1 MNTMKVFINIEHCLL
16 GLLCTIS
23 LFAYSHNMTDNF
35 IVPKWCFTIGM
46 LLLSTFVLI
55 IRKWCNKP
63 SLIDLSISSY
73 IIIAS
78 CFFQALYG
86 WGQWLQWVPSNSIY
100 SITGS
105 FDNPAGFAVSL
116 VAGLPFALW
125 SYKSIKSKAV
135 RVGIYLTV
143 FIIISAIILSGSRSG
158 VMSVMAIAGVCGYK
172 YIPLKSKIKASLI
185 IGILCVIMIGGYF
198 MKKGS
203 ADGRLLIWRC
213 SWEMFRDA
221 PLAGNGIG
229 CFRAHYMDYQADFF
243 KLRSDSDYAI
253 LADNVLSP
261 FNEYLS
267 LLLNYGVIGLLIL
280 FVLFMFLLYCYR
292 NNCRCDKQMAMLS
305 LIGIAVFS
313 LFSYPFTYPFVWII
327 ACLDVYVI
335 VRGTFAFTVSVIWNK
350 SFYILLMLLCLG
362 GGYKLYQRIDA
373 EYKWRKIAYFTTEKN
388 LDMYV
393 ELNSVLGGDPYF
405 LYNYAVALLDMNR
418 IDDSLE
424 KALQCRDYWADYDL
438 ELLLGD
444 IYKSRKEYEIA
455 EEYYKKASLMC
466 PCRFIP
472 LQQMFELF
480 KEIGDEK
487 KALEVAEKII
497 EKPIKV
503 KSLIISQIKY
513 KMKRTLQKSG
523 AQI

>member
-1 MNTMKVFINIEHCLL
+1 MNIIKTFFNIEYIF
-16 GLLCTIS
+16 GGVLCAVS
-23 LFAYSHNMTDNF
+23 LFAYSHNMTDAF

-46 LLLSTFVLI
+46 LLLSAVVLI
-55 IRKWCNKP
+55 IRKWYNKP
-63 SLIDLSISSY
+63 SLINLSICSY

-105 FDNPAGFAVSL
+105 FDNPAGFAASL
-116 VAGLPFALW
+116 IAGLPFALW

-143 FIIISAIILSGSRSG
+143 FIIIFAIILSGSRSG
-158 VMSVMAIAGVCGYK
+158 MLSVMAIAVVCGYK
-172 YIPLKSKIKASLI
+172 YIPLEPKLKASLI
-185 IGILCVIMIGGYF
+185 ISILCIIMIGGYF

-203 ADGRLLIWRC
+203 ADGRLLIWKC

-221 PLAGNGIG
+221 PLTGNGIG

-243 KLRSDSDYAI
+243 KLRPDSDYAM

-292 NNCRCDKQMAMLS
+292 NDYRYDKHIAMLS
-305 LIGIAVFS
+305 LVGIAVFS

-327 ACLDVYVI
+327 ACLDVCVI
-335 VRGTFAFTVSVIWNK
+335 VRGTFAFTVSVISNK

-373 EYKWRKIAYFTTEKN
+373 EYKWRKIAYFTAEKN
-388 LDMYV
+388 LNMYV
-393 ELNSVLGGDPYF
+393 KLNSVLGGDPYF

-444 IYKSRKEYEIA
+444 IYKSRKEHEIA
-455 EEYYKKASLMC
+455 EEHYKKASLMC

-472 LQQMFELF
+472 LQQMFELY

-487 KALEVAEKII
+487 RALEVAEKVIRN
-497 EKPIKV
+497 PIKV
-503 KSLIISQIKY
+503 ESLIISQIKY
-513 KMKRTLQKSG
+513 KMKRALQKSG
-523 AQI
+523 TQM